1 MKYTLSEHARSK
13 IIKRKLDVE
22 MIEQVLQEPGQIIEE
37 DDLTVYQSIF
47 KIDQKNY
54 LCRVF
59 VNTDK
64 QPNLIITAYITSKI
78 DKYWS

>member
-1 MKYTLSEHARSK
+1 MKYILSEHAKSK

-22 MIEQVLQEPGQIIEE
+22 MIEQVLQDPGQIIEE

-59 VNTDK
+59 VNIKK

-78 DKYWS
+78 DKYWR